1 MNLRAAAVSLL
12 VFAALV
18 AAALLGAGGMAAGSV
33 LRFAVELT
41 KVLAL
46 IGSAA
51 AALAFDRGD
60 YLRRAW
66 LFTGG
71 CYAFLLLRDLTL
83 LHGAGGVRGR
93 RIEYLRSGIIV
104 LANAS
109 ALIGTVMIA
118 RAWHV
123 AGLEPPGSALSR
135 RSAFLI
141 AIALAVILIGPSL
154 VVDGRGLRH
163 GDATSII
170 AVASDLADAL
180 GLCLIGPV
188 LMTALALRGGILLW
202 PWALFTASMVSWMF
216 YDAASAYRRFF
227 DPESIQNPRGRGAPP
242 LPRLRLRLPGGPG
255 AAVRRD
261 APRAD
266 RRGRRRR
273 TPVSDAQRRPLQRS
287 PAPATL
293 AAGD

>member
-1 MNLRAAAVSLL
+1 MNLRAAAVFLL

-18 AAALLGAGGMAAGSV
+18 AAALLGPGDAQTGSV
-33 LRFAVELT
+33 LRVAVELT

-66 LFTGG
+66 LLTGG
-71 CYAFLLLRDLTL
+71 CYAFLLLRDVTL
-83 LHGAGGVRGR
+83 LHGAPAAFAGV
-93 RIEYLRSGIIV
+93 RIEYLRSGIII

-109 ALIGTVMIA
+109 ALTGTVMIA
-118 RAWHV
+118 RAWQV

-135 RSAFLI
+135 RSTLLI
-141 AIALAVILIGPSL
+141 AIALAVILIGPSII
-154 VVDGRGLRH
+154 VDGRGLRH

-170 AVASDLADAL
+170 AVASDLSDAL

-188 LMTALALRGGILLW
+188 LMTALALRGGILIW

-216 YDAASAYRRFF
+216 YDAAGAYRRFF
-227 DPESIQNPRGRGAPP
+227 DPGSIRSLQVEE
-242 LPRLRLRLPGGPG
+242 LLRCLACALAFWAGL
-255 AAVRRD
+255 
-261 APRAD
+261 
-266 RRGRRRR
+266 
-273 TPVSDAQRRPLQRS
+273 AQRFAVTRR
-287 PAPATL
+287 APIDE
-293 AAGD
+293 AAAEAPQ

>member
-1 MNLRAAAVSLL
+1 MNLRAAAVFLL

-18 AAALLGAGGMAAGSV
+18 AAALLGPGETQARSV
-33 LRFAVELT
+33 LRVAVELT

-51 AALAFDRGD
+51 AALAFNRGD

-71 CYAFLLLRDLTL
+71 CYAFLLLRDVTL
-83 LHGAGGVRGR
+83 LSGAPTALAGV
-93 RIEYLRSGIIV
+93 RIEYVRSGIIV

-109 ALIGTVMIA
+109 ALTGTVMIA
-118 RAWHV
+118 RAWQV

-135 RSAFLI
+135 RSALLI
-141 AIALAVILIGPSL
+141 AIALAVILIGPSM

-188 LMTALALRGGILLW
+188 LMTALALRGGILIW
-202 PWALFTASMVSWMF
+202 PWALFTASMVSWML
-216 YDAASAYRRFF
+216 YDAAGAYRRFF
-227 DPESIQNPRGRGAPP
+227 DPESIRS
-242 LPRLRLRLPGGPG
+242 LEVEELLRCLACAFAFLAGL
-255 AAVRRD
+255 
-261 APRAD
+261 
-266 RRGRRRR
+266 
-273 TPVSDAQRRPLQRS
+273 AQRFAVTHR
-287 PAPATL
+287 APIDE
-293 AAGD
+293 AAAEAPQ